1 MTTPVRTLALW
12 CPDWPV
18 TAAGFDSSA
27 DRVVVLHANR
37 VVACSAAARVDG
49 VRRGL
54 RRREAQ
60 ARSPEAVVL
69 AADLD
74 GEARAFEPIAA
85 AVSELAPKLEI
96 MRPGLCA
103 VPTRGPSRYFGGDMA
118 LIERVVAA
126 VDSVVPAAR
135 PRAGI
140 ADGVFAAQL
149 AARTGTVVERG
160 GSRLF
165 LAPFPVTTLDRPELS
180 DLLARLGVHTLG
192 DFAALEPTDVVGRF
206 GSDGVVAHRLARGL
220 DERPINARVPAPDF
234 AVEVVIDPPAERVD
248 AAAFVARGLAE
259 ALTARLSSDG
269 LACTRVAIEAESE
282 HGESF
287 SRVWR
292 SDSLLRA
299 GAIVERVRWQLD
311 GWLNA
316 PWGQRPT
323 AGLTLLRLVPEEVK
337 RDEGRQMGFWGGASQ
352 ADERAERALARVQ
365 GILGLDAVVTAVV
378 SGGRSPAERVRFVPW
393 GDARSPNSDPSL
405 PWPGRVPSPSPS
417 VVHPK
422 PIAADLLDERG
433 RTVVVSGRCMPSA
446 APVALAV
453 GSAAPVALRGW
464 AGPWPLEERWW
475 DPEASSRR
483 ARFQVV
489 TTEGDAFLLSTCNG
503 TWAVEATY

>member
-18 TAAGFDSSA
+18 TAAGFDSST
-27 DRVVVLHANR
+27 DRVVVLRANR

-69 AADLD
+69 EADVD

-96 MRPGLCA
+96 MRPGVCA
-103 VPTRGPSRYFGGDMA
+103 VPTRGPSRYFGGDVA

-126 VDSVVPAAR
+126 VDAVVPAAR

-160 GSRLF
+160 GSRPF
-165 LAPFPVTTLDRPELS
+165 LAPFPVSTLDRPELS
-180 DLLARLGVHTLG
+180 NLLARLGVHTLG
-192 DFAALEPTDVVGRF
+192 DFAAFESTDVVGRF
-206 GSDGVVAHRLARGL
+206 GSDGVVAHRLASGL
-220 DERPINARVPAPDF
+220 DERPINARVPPPDF
-234 AVEVVIDPPAERVD
+234 AVEAVIDPPAERVD
-248 AAAFVARGLAE
+248 AATFVARGLAE
-259 ALTARLSSDG
+259 ALTARLSADG

-316 PWGQRPT
+316 RWGQRPT

-365 GILGLDAVVTAVV
+365 GMLGLEAVVTAVV

-393 GDARSPNSDPSL
+393 GDARSPSSDPSL

-417 VVHPK
+417 VVHPE

-433 RTVVVSGRCMPSA
+433 RTIVVSGRCMPSA
-446 APVALAV
+446 VPVALAV
-453 GSAAPVALRGW
+453 GTAAPVALRGW

-489 TTEGDAFLLSTCNG
+489 TIEGDAFLLSTCNG

>member
-18 TAAGFDSSA
+18 TAAGFDGSA
-27 DRVVVLHANR
+27 ERVAVLHANR
-37 VVACSAAARVDG
+37 VVACSVAARADG

-69 AADLD
+69 DADPD
-74 GEARAFEPIAA
+74 SEARAFEPVAA
-85 AVSELAPKLEI
+85 VVSELAPKLEI
-96 MRPGLCA
+96 IRPGLCV
-103 VPTRGPSRYFGGDMA
+103 VPTRGPSRYFGGDEA
-118 LIERVVAA
+118 LVERLVTA
-126 VDSVVPAAR
+126 VEAVVPAAR
-135 PRAGI
+135 PHAGI
-140 ADGVFAAQL
+140 ADGVFAAQI

-160 GSRLF
+160 GSRKF
-165 LAPFPVTTLDRPELS
+165 LAPFPVSTLDRPELS
-180 DLLARLGVHTLG
+180 DLLARLGIRTLG
-192 DFAALEPTDVVGRF
+192 DFAALGATDVVGRF
-206 GSDGVVAHRLARGL
+206 GSDGLAAHRLARGL
-220 DERPINARVPAPDF
+220 DERPINARVPPPEF
-234 AVEVVIDPPAERVD
+234 AVEAEIDPPAERVD

-259 ALTARLSSDG
+259 ALTARLSADG

-282 HGESF
+282 HGETF

-323 AGLTLLRLVPEEVK
+323 AGLSLLRLVPEEVK
-337 RDEGRQMGFWGGASQ
+337 RDEGRQMGFWGGATL
-352 ADERAERALARVQ
+352 ADERAHRALARVQ
-365 GILGLDAVVTAVV
+365 GMLGLDAVVTAVV
-378 SGGRSPAERVRFVPW
+378 SGGRSPSERVRFVPW
-393 GDARSPNSDPSL
+393 GDARTPSSDPSL

-417 VVHPK
+417 VVHPV
-422 PIAADLLDERG
+422 PLAADLLDAHG
-433 RTVVVSGRCMPSA
+433 RSVVVSGRCLPSA
-446 APVALAV
+446 PPAALVVGGGAPV
-453 GSAAPVALRGW
+453 GLRGW

-475 DPEASSRR
+475 DPSAASRR

-489 TTEGDAFLLSTCNG
+489 TVDGDAFLMSTCNG
-503 TWAVEATY
+503 TWTVEATY

>member
-1 MTTPVRTLALW
+1 MSAPVRTLALW

-18 TAAGFDSSA
+18 TAAGYDGSI
-27 DRVVVLHANR
+27 DRVVVVHANR

-69 AADLD
+69 EVDLD
-74 GEARAFEPIAA
+74 GEARAFEPVAA

-96 MRPGLCA
+96 ERPGLCV
-103 VPTRGPSRYFGGDMA
+103 VPTRGPSRYFGGDEA
-118 LIERVVAA
+118 VVARVVAA
-126 VDSVVPAAR
+126 VESVVPAAR
-135 PRAGI
+135 PCAGI

-149 AARTGTVVERG
+149 AARSGVVVERG
-160 GSRLF
+160 GSRQF
-165 LAPFPVTTLDRPELS
+165 LAPFSVSVLDRPELG
-180 DLLARLGVHTLG
+180 DLLTRLGIRTLG
-192 DFAALEPTDVVGRF
+192 DFAALDAADVVNRF
-206 GSDGVVAHRLARGL
+206 GADGLAAHRLARGL
-220 DERPINARVPAPDF
+220 DERPINARVPPPDF
-234 AVEVVIDPPAERVD
+234 AVEAAIDPPAERVD

-259 ALTARLSSDG
+259 ALTARLSADG

-282 HGESF
+282 HGETF
-287 SRVWR
+287 SRMWR

-316 PWGQRPT
+316 PWGHRPT

-337 RDEGRQMGFWGGASQ
+337 RDEGRQMGFWGGATQ

-365 GILGLDAVVTAVV
+365 GMLGLDAVCTAVV
-378 SGGRSPAERVRFVPW
+378 SGGRSPSERVRFVPW
-393 GDARSPNSDPSL
+393 GDARTPASDPAL

-417 VVHPK
+417 IVHPEPLPAK
-422 PIAADLLDERG
+422 LSDERG
-433 RTVVVSGRCMPSA
+433 MTVVVSGRCLPSAPPAALSIGNA
-446 APVALAV
+446 APVAI
-453 GSAAPVALRGW
+453 RGW

-475 DPEASSRR
+475 DPEAASRR